1 MTLALKNPAL
11 LREAL
16 PVERRW
22 IEADQSG
29 IVVTSRA
36 TNEVIGHVPNLGAA
50 ETIEAIESAQV
61 AQKTWAERTAKDRSN
76 VLRRK
81 VVRFQ
86 VGQFDTT
93 RDDMMMMAHGVVQE
107 VWEQIQ

>member
-1 MTLALKNPAL
+1 MTMALKKPAL

-50 ETIEAIESAQV
+50 ETIEAIESVQV
-61 AQKTWAERTAKDRSN
+61 VQKTWAERTAKDRSN
-76 VLRRK
+76 VLHRK
-81 VVRFQ
+81 IIRFQ

>member
-1 MTLALKNPAL
+1 MALD
-11 LREAL
+11 RGRS
-16 PVERRW
+16 ERHCCHDPRNECGDW
-22 IEADQSG
+22 SCPQSWG
-29 IVVTSRA
+29 
-36 TNEVIGHVPNLGAA
+36 A
-50 ETIEAIESAQV
+50 ETIEAIETAQV
-61 AQKTWAERTAKDRSN
+61 VQKTWAERTAKDRSN

-81 VVRFQ
+81 SIRFQ